1 MATKT
6 TTTNKTTKSNTKAKT
21 GVKEVKE
28 VANVEVTNKAVTT
41 LLKPDD
47 FVELFSEA
55 GIVCGNPQCKD
66 IYRTMGTKRGGSSLQ
81 VRATEGYRIMT
92 TNADFEFVKDLK
104 MSGVTVLANG
114 NLVSKGGK
122 SEVDGTR
129 PHLVK
134 IVDTDTLRAVLKLYT
149 QNPNNVAPKAVEQTA

>member
-55 GIVCGNPQCKD
+55 GIVCGNPQ
-66 IYRTMGTKRGGSSLQ
+66 
-81 VRATEGYRIMT
+81 
-92 TNADFEFVKDLK
+92 
-104 MSGVTVLANG
+104 
-114 NLVSKGGK
+114 
-122 SEVDGTR
+122 
-129 PHLVK
+129 
-134 IVDTDTLRAVLKLYT
+134 
-149 QNPNNVAPKAVEQTA
+149 